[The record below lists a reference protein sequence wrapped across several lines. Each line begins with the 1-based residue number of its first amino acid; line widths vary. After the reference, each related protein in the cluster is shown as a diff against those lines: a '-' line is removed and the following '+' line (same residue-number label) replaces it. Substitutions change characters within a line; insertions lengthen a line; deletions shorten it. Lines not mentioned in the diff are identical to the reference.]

1 MKKLISILLTLFAL
15 IPVYSL
21 SVIERVNETNKNYVA
36 STSWVASIAY
46 VAGLDNVKII
56 APANLKQPPEYEITV
71 DDLVNVI
78 NADLFMHAGYEKMVS
93 AITSSAELS
102 NDKIIREVYE
112 VLESRRDS
120 PIDSYT
126 SNIMKDSDKK
136 AEDKILEKIAE
147 ECGETL
153 IASKND
159 ENLVYESVDL
169 IFHTLL
175 LLVYKGV
182 EFDEILEEFE
192 RRRK

>member
-1 MKKLISILLTLFAL
+1 MMA
-15 IPVYSL
+15 
-21 SVIERVNETNKNYVA
+21 
-36 STSWVASIAY
+36 
-46 VAGLDNVKII
+46 
-56 APANLKQPPEYEITV
+56 
-71 DDLVNVI
+71 DD
-78 NADLFMHAGYEKMVS
+78 E
-93 AITSSAELS
+93 
-102 NDKIIREVYE
+102 IIRKVYE
-112 VLESRRDS
+112 VLESRRDN

-147 ECGETL
+147 EAGEVL

-182 EFDEILEEFE
+182 ELDEVFDEFE

>member
-1 MKKLISILLTLFAL
+1 MH
-15 IPVYSL
+15 
-21 SVIERVNETNKNYVA
+21 NKNVHKK
-36 STSWVASIAY
+36 
-46 VAGLDNVKII
+46 KII
-56 APANLKQPPEYEITV
+56 NSFEWIIF
-71 DDLVNVI
+71 LVNY
-78 NADLFMHAGYEKMVS
+78 AYGS
-93 AITSSAELS
+93 ELMA
-102 NDKIIREVYE
+102 NDKILRDVYE

>member
-1 MKKLISILLTLFAL
+1 MNND
-15 IPVYSL
+15 
-21 SVIERVNETNKNYVA
+21 E
-36 STSWVASIAY
+36 
-46 VAGLDNVKII
+46 II
-56 APANLKQPPEYEITV
+56 K
-71 DDLVNVI
+71 
-78 NADLFMHAGYEKMVS
+78 
-93 AITSSAELS
+93 
-102 NDKIIREVYE
+102 EVYE
-112 VLESRRDS
+112 VLQSRRDN

-147 ECGETL
+147 EAGEVI

-175 LLVYKGV
+175 LLVHKGI
-182 EFDEILEEFE
+182 ELDEIYEEFA

>member
-1 MKKLISILLTLFAL
+1 MMA
-15 IPVYSL
+15 
-21 SVIERVNETNKNYVA
+21 
-36 STSWVASIAY
+36 
-46 VAGLDNVKII
+46 
-56 APANLKQPPEYEITV
+56 
-71 DDLVNVI
+71 DD
-78 NADLFMHAGYEKMVS
+78 E
-93 AITSSAELS
+93 
-102 NDKIIREVYE
+102 IIRKVYE
-112 VLESRRDS
+112 VLEGRRDN

-147 ECGETL
+147 ESGEVI

-182 EFDEILEEFE
+182 SYDEILEEFD

>member
-1 MKKLISILLTLFAL
+1 MS
-15 IPVYSL
+15 
-21 SVIERVNETNKNYVA
+21 NE
-36 STSWVASIAY
+36 
-46 VAGLDNVKII
+46 
-56 APANLKQPPEYEITV
+56 
-71 DDLVNVI
+71 
-78 NADLFMHAGYEKMVS
+78 
-93 AITSSAELS
+93 
-102 NDKIIREVYE
+102 KIIREVYE
-112 VLESRRDS
+112 VLESRRDN

-136 AEDKILEKIAE
+136 AEDKILEKVAE
-147 ECGETL
+147 EAGEVI

-182 EFDEILEEFE
+182 ELDEVFDEFE

>member
-1 MKKLISILLTLFAL
+1 MS
-15 IPVYSL
+15 
-21 SVIERVNETNKNYVA
+21 NE
-36 STSWVASIAY
+36 
-46 VAGLDNVKII
+46 
-56 APANLKQPPEYEITV
+56 
-71 DDLVNVI
+71 
-78 NADLFMHAGYEKMVS
+78 
-93 AITSSAELS
+93 
-102 NDKIIREVYE
+102 KIIREVYE
-112 VLESRRDS
+112 VLESRRDN

-147 ECGETL
+147 EAGEVL

-182 EFDEILEEFE
+182 ELDEVYDEFSK
-192 RRRK
+192 RRK